1 MDSSVLLGGSVV
13 AAVLAGTIALLAP
26 CCFSVMLPAY
36 FASSVQN
43 RRALVGMTF
52 LFAAGVATVILPLAL
67 GAVALRRVLIEGH
80 TYVYVGGGLLVLALA
95 LYTLAGGELRL
106 PIPGRAP
113 SRRGGPRG
121 CGGVPRRAWGVY
133 TLGAFS
139 GVASSC
145 CAPVLAGVV
154 ALAGVG
160 GSLAAGAGLGL
171 AYVFGM
177 VAPLFVLALVWDRW
191 GERAARLFKPRTFTW
206 RIGSLRRTLSGSA
219 VASGVLLALMGGG
232 MIWVG
237 LAGAAMPSTTGWQA
251 SFTLALQRAG
261 RAATDALGWLPAWA
275 AVFTLVAI
283 VAGLARLAWRQT
295 HAHAD
300 LDASD
305 APSCSVAS
313 DPDDTEANRAHVDA

>member
-113 SRRGGPRG
+113 SRRGGP
-121 CGGVPRRAWGVY
+121 WGVY

-177 VAPLFVLALVWDRW
+177 VAPLFVLALAWDRW
-191 GERAARLFKPRTFTW
+191 GERAVRLFKPRTFTW

-219 VASGVLLALMGGG
+219 LASGVLLALMGGG

-237 LAGAAMPSTTGWQA
+237 LAGDAMPSTTGWQA

-275 AVFTLVAI
+275 AVLALVAI

-295 HAHAD
+295 HTHAD
-300 LDASD
+300 LDPSD
-305 APSCSVAS
+305 APSCSAAS
-313 DPDDTEANRAHVDA
+313 DPDDTEANRAHIDA